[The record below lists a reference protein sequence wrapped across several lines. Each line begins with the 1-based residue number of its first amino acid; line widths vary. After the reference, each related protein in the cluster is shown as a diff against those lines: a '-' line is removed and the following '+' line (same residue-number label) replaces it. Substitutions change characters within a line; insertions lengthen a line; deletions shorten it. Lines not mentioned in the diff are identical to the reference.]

1 MQGAVPL
8 LLGGVPMARFPH
20 LKGAD
25 PFPHFATVDPYAR
38 REDFDY
44 SRYDYTAKA
53 TLCRVPWTPDYRHVV
68 NWTDAAARDAYFA
81 SIAGEPIELQQ
92 GFVHIQTERITV
104 PVPLDVVL
112 TYNYVWC
119 EVPQIAND
127 APIDYETTG
136 IRNIGAFISDAI
148 YMSPSATELVLAV
161 DYWTT
166 YIPHLQVSSLYLER
180 GHAPMWAMDAATYLQ
195 DPLANSA
202 NLLTPDVNF
211 GERSIVRHGKMLSAA
226 QSACVYV
233 LATTVPYESID
244 TIPTAVAG
252 GATSPSW
259 SDTADRYGHQLQVNG
274 YVWQYGASYEGMY
287 SPSNP
292 THYDGNA
299 ATGYYYYGLLGSAV
313 ASGALKTLLQALPI
327 LATTCAALYVVPQDV
342 VVFGTIH
349 TISGVQVHEIGTKS
363 GFVPMGNLPLSVND
377 FGYPSRYR
385 DIAKLYTMPYASIEL
400 SDDLGQV
407 VPIAIETIAGSTLDM
422 AQRISAA
429 YPFLSWQAMAANVAN
444 TGGNASYVWHDVTG
458 TVQNRVVPNTDFSR
472 YMLDLGIPTYQ
483 LLLDAATEQAS
494 TSYVDAQQQREQA
507 IVSYQNTMRS
517 ANTARENALDS
528 DATAKVN
535 ADASAD
541 TSVTNTAN
549 SGRTAQSNASIANN
563 LRTTSTARSN
573 QMAESIR
580 GNANTHITNG
590 RATDMAYSRNATNVN
605 VKSEAVAGLTNM
617 VGTIAGSAA
626 GGNILGGAISAAMA
640 GASGLI
646 SITSTQE
653 LADLSQTNIW
663 EHSEQSKAE
672 NRDNQLDSTANATD
686 QTSYSNTANTNTTNN
701 NVANANTNA
710 SNSAAT
716 AKANATRSRTTG
728 DANATYSRGATEANA
743 KAGMVVAQ
751 NAYIRRMGQASAL
764 PPVSHGAASGDAI
777 ADAWRSKGVHMRI
790 ITQSDSAISRAGDA
804 MLRYGYQY
812 EGLWNVDAWCPIDRD
827 YCYWQSG
834 DVFASAGRLDNPTA
848 ESVFERILASGTTVW
863 NDPAKIG
870 GV

>member
-1 MQGAVPL
+1 
-8 LLGGVPMARFPH
+8 MARFPH

-44 SRYDYTAKA
+44 SRYDYTSTAK
-53 TLCRVPWTPDYRHVV
+53 LCRVPWTPDYRHVV
-68 NWTDAAARDAYFA
+68 NWTDAAARDTYFA
-81 SIAGEPIELQQ
+81 SVPGEPIELQQ

-119 EVPQIAND
+119 EVPQITKD
-127 APIDYETTG
+127 TPIDYETAG
-136 IRNIGAFISDAI
+136 IRSIGAFISDAI
-148 YMSPSATELVLAV
+148 YLAPSSTELVLSV

-166 YIPHLQVSSLYLER
+166 YLPHLQVSTLYLER

-195 DPLANSA
+195 DPLSNSA
-202 NLLTPDVNF
+202 DLLTPDVNF
-211 GERSIVRHGKMLSAA
+211 GDRSIVRHGKMLSAA

-244 TIPTAVAG
+244 AIPTAVSG
-252 GATSPSW
+252 NATHPSW
-259 SDTADRYGHQLQVNG
+259 SDTQERYGHQLQVNG
-274 YVWQYGASYEGMY
+274 YAWQYGASYDGMY

-313 ASGALKTLLQALPI
+313 ASGALTTLLQALPI

-342 VVFGTIH
+342 VVFGTVH

-363 GFVPMGNLPLSVND
+363 GFVSMGNLPLSVD
-377 FGYPSRYR
+377 VFGYPARYR
-385 DIAKLYTMPYASIEL
+385 NIAKLYTMPYASIEI

-407 VPIAIETIAGSTLDM
+407 VPIAIETISGATLDI

-444 TGGNASYVWHDVTG
+444 AGGNATYVWHDVTG
-458 TVQNRVVPNTDFSR
+458 TVQSMGVPNADFSR

-507 IVSYQNTMRS
+507 IVSYQSTMRS
-517 ANTARENALDS
+517 ANTARENAIDS
-528 DATAKVN
+528 DATAKTN

-541 TSVTNTAN
+541 TNVTNTAN
-549 SGRTAQSNASIANN
+549 TGLTAQSNAAIANN
-563 LRTTSTARSN
+563 LRTTSTARNN
-573 QMAESIR
+573 QTAESIR
-580 GNANTHITNG
+580 GNANVHITNS
-590 RATDMAYSRNATNVN
+590 RATDMAYSRNATSVN
-605 VKSEAVAGLTNM
+605 VKSEAISSLSNM
-617 VGTIAGSAA
+617 VGSVASGAA
-626 GGNILGGAISAAMA
+626 GGNLLGGAMSATMS
-640 GASGLI
+640 GVSGLI
-646 SITSTQE
+646 SITSEQA

-672 NRDNQLDSTANATD
+672 NRDNQIESTANATD
-686 QTSYSNTANTNTTNN
+686 QASYSNTANTNTTNN

-716 AKANATRSRTTG
+716 AKANASRTRATG

-743 KAGMVVAQ
+743 KASMIVAQ
-751 NAYIRRMGQASAL
+751 DAYLNRMRQAAAL
-764 PPVSHGAASGDAI
+764 PPVAHGMASGDAI
-777 ADAWRSKGVHMRI
+777 ADAWMSKGVHMRI
-790 ITQSDSAISRAGDA
+790 VTQSDSAISRAGDA

-812 EGLWNVDAWCPIDRD
+812 EGLWNIDTWCPNDRD

-848 ESVFERILASGTTVW
+848 ESVFERILSAGTTVW

-870 GV
+870 GVNLWI

>member
-1 MQGAVPL
+1 
-8 LLGGVPMARFPH
+8 MARFPH

-53 TLCRVPWTPDYRHVV
+53 ILCRVPWTPDYRHVI

-119 EVPQIAND
+119 EVPQISKD
-127 APIDYETTG
+127 APIAYETSG

-166 YIPHLQVSSLYLER
+166 YLPHLQVSSLYLER
-180 GHAPMWAMDAATYLQ
+180 GHAPMWAMDADTYLQ

-211 GERSIVRHGKMLSAA
+211 GDRSIVRHGKMLSAA

-244 TIPTAVAG
+244 AIPTAVAG
-252 GATSPSW
+252 SATAPSW

-274 YVWQYGASYEGMY
+274 YAWQYGASYEGMY

-327 LATTCAALYVVPQDV
+327 LATTCAALYVVPQNV
-342 VVFGTIH
+342 VVFGSVH

-377 FGYPSRYR
+377 FGYPARYK

-444 TGGNASYVWHDVTG
+444 TGGNATYVWHAVTG
-458 TVQNRVVPNTDFSR
+458 TVQNRIVTNTDFSR

-494 TSYVDAQQQREQA
+494 TSYVDAQQQRDQA

-517 ANTARENALDS
+517 ANTARENAIDS
-528 DATAKVN
+528 DATAWTN
-535 ADASAD
+535 TASSAD
-541 TSVTNTAN
+541 TALANTRNSGETSKANAVTQNNTRTNKTSLSNTAQN
-549 SGRTAQSNASIANN
+549 AIMERTVQNIHDTLDIDSDFSSAASEVG
-563 LRTTSTARSN
+563 L
-573 QMAESIR
+573 
-580 GNANTHITNG
+580 
-590 RATDMAYSRNATNVN
+590 
-605 VKSEAVAGLTNM
+605 KSE
-617 VGTIAGSAA
+617 
-626 GGNILGGAISAAMA
+626 AISAALSTA
-640 GASGLI
+640 GAIAQGDALGAISSGVSGIL
-646 SITSTQE
+646 SITTSAT
-653 LADLSQTNIW
+653 LAQLAETETFAKIGTAQQYQRDITGYQMQNAEGQT
-663 EHSEQSKAE
+663 AY
-672 NRDNQLDSTANATD
+672 DNSL
-686 QTSYSNTANTNTTNN
+686 NTNTTNL
-701 NVANANTNA
+701 NVDTANVNAQNVNT
-710 SNSAAT
+710 T
-716 AKANATRSRTTG
+716 TKQNATRSRTTG

-743 KAGMVVAQ
+743 KASMVVAQ

-790 ITQSDSAISRAGDA
+790 VTQSDSAISRAGDA

-812 EGLWNVDAWCPIDRD
+812 EGVWNVAAWCPSDRD

-870 GV
+870 VTAL

>member
-1 MQGAVPL
+1 
-8 LLGGVPMARFPH
+8 MARFPH

-119 EVPQIAND
+119 EVPQITND

-166 YIPHLQVSSLYLER
+166 YLPHLQVSSLYLER
-180 GHAPMWAMDAATYLQ
+180 GHAPMWVMDAATYLQ

-202 NLLTPDVNF
+202 DLLTPDVNF
-211 GERSIVRHGKMLSAA
+211 GDRSIVRHGNMLSAA

-233 LATTVPYESID
+233 LATTVPYEAID
-244 TIPTAVAG
+244 SIPTAVAG
-252 GATSPSW
+252 GATAPSW

-274 YVWQYGASYEGMY
+274 YAWQYGASYEGMY

-342 VVFGTIH
+342 VVFGTVH
-349 TISGVQVHEIGTKS
+349 TIAGVQVHEIGTKS
-363 GFVPMGNLPLSVND
+363 GFVPLGNLPLSVND
-377 FGYPSRYR
+377 FGYPARYR

-407 VPIAIETIAGSTLDM
+407 VPIAIETIAGSTLDVV
-422 AQRISAA
+422 QRISAA
-429 YPFLSWQAMAANVAN
+429 YPFLSWQAMAANIAN
-444 TGGNASYVWHDVTG
+444 TGGNATYVWHDVTG

-494 TSYVDAQQQREQA
+494 KSYVDAQQQREQA

-517 ANTARENALDS
+517 ANTARENAIDS
-528 DATAKVN
+528 DSTAWTN
-535 ADASAD
+535 TASSAD
-541 TSVTNTAN
+541 TALANTRN
-549 SGRTAQSNASIANN
+549 SGETSKANAVTQNNTRTSKVALGNVVHNSTTEQTVYNIENTLDIDRIFSRAATEVN
-563 LRTTSTARSN
+563 L
-573 QMAESIR
+573 
-580 GNANTHITNG
+580 
-590 RATDMAYSRNATNVN
+590 
-605 VKSEAVAGLTNM
+605 KSE
-617 VGTIAGSAA
+617 
-626 GGNILGGAISAAMA
+626 AISAALSTV
-640 GASGLI
+640 GALAQGNALGAISSGVSGVL
-646 SITSTQE
+646 SITTSAT
-653 LADLSQTNIW
+653 LADLSDQASSAKIGAAQSYQRNVSGLQMDNATEQAIWDNRLNTDTTNL
-663 EHSEQSKAE
+663 
-672 NRDNQLDSTANATD
+672 NVDTANVNA
-686 QTSYSNTANTNTTNN
+686 QNVNTT
-701 NVANANTNA
+701 T
-710 SNSAAT
+710 
-716 AKANATRSRTTG
+716 KQNATRSRTTG

-743 KAGMVVAQ
+743 KASMVVAQ
-751 NAYIRRMGQASAL
+751 NAYIRSMGQASAL

-790 ITQSDSAISRAGDA
+790 VTQSDSAISRAGDA

-812 EGLWNVDAWCPIDRD
+812 EGFWNVEAWCPIDRD

-834 DVFASAGRLDNPTA
+834 DVFASAVRLDNPTA

-870 GV
+870 ATTL

>member
-1 MQGAVPL
+1 
-8 LLGGVPMARFPH
+8 MARFPH

-38 REDFDY
+38 REEFDY
-44 SRYDYTAKA
+44 SRYDYTATAK
-53 TLCRVPWTPDYRHVV
+53 LCRVPWTPDYRHVV
-68 NWTDAAARDAYFA
+68 NWTDADARDTYFA
-81 SIAGEPIELQQ
+81 NIAGEAIELQQ

-112 TYNYVWC
+112 TYNYIWC
-119 EVPQIAND
+119 EVPQITKN

-166 YIPHLQVSSLYLER
+166 YLPHLQVSSLYLER
-180 GHAPMWAMDAATYLQ
+180 GHAPMWALDAATYLQ

-202 NLLTPDVNF
+202 DLLTPDVNF
-211 GERSIVRHGKMLSAA
+211 GDRSIVRHGKMLSAA

-233 LATTVPYESID
+233 LATTVPYEAID
-244 TIPTAVAG
+244 GIPTAVSG
-252 GATSPSW
+252 SATAPSW

-274 YVWQYGASYEGMY
+274 YAWQYGASYEGMY

-313 ASGALKTLLQALPI
+313 ASGALKSLLQALPI

-342 VVFGTIH
+342 VVFGTVH
-349 TISGVQVHEIGTKS
+349 TIAGVQLHEIGTKS
-363 GFVPMGNLPLSVND
+363 GFVPMGNLPLSIGD
-377 FGYPSRYR
+377 FGYPARYR

-407 VPIAIETIAGSTLDM
+407 VPIAIETISGATLDM

-444 TGGNASYVWHDVTG
+444 TGGNATYVWHDVTG
-458 TVQNRVVPNTDFSR
+458 TVRNMGVPNTDFSR

-483 LLLDAATEQAS
+483 LLLDAATEKAS

-517 ANTARENALDS
+517 ANTARENAIDS
-528 DATAKVN
+528 DSTAWTN
-535 ADASAD
+535 TASSAD
-541 TSVTNTAN
+541 TALANTRN
-549 SGRTAQSNASIANN
+549 SGETSKANAVTQNNTRTSKVA
-563 LRTTSTARSN
+563 L
-573 QMAESIR
+573 
-580 GNANTHITNG
+580 GNVVH
-590 RATDMAYSRNATNVN
+590 NATTEKTVYNIENTLDIDRIFSRAATEVN
-605 VKSEAVAGLTNM
+605 LKSE
-617 VGTIAGSAA
+617 
-626 GGNILGGAISAAMA
+626 AISAALSTV
-640 GASGLI
+640 GALVQGNALGAISSGVSGVL
-646 SITSTQE
+646 SITTSAT
-653 LADLSQTNIW
+653 LADLSDQASSSKIGAAQSYQRDVSGLQMDNATEQAIWDNRLNTDTTNLNV
-663 EHSEQSKAE
+663 E
-672 NRDNQLDSTANATD
+672 TANVNA
-686 QTSYSNTANTNTTNN
+686 QNVNTT
-701 NVANANTNA
+701 T
-710 SNSAAT
+710 
-716 AKANATRSRTTG
+716 KQNATRSRTTG

-743 KAGMVVAQ
+743 KASMVVAQ

-764 PPVSHGAASGDAI
+764 PPVSHGSASGDAI

-790 ITQSDSAISRAGDA
+790 VTQSDSAISRAGDA

-812 EGLWNVDAWCPIDRD
+812 EGIWNVAAWCPSDRD

-870 GV
+870 ATTL